1 MTQKKEKRKRKSST
15 KINKSV
21 LSNKILG
28 IFTNNPSK
36 SFNYKQLSKKLGVDN
51 STIRKEI
58 NNILPQL
65 AKDNQI
71 SEIYQGKY
79 KLKSKGGYVIG
90 KVDLTQ
96 KGAGFIICDDRE
108 EDIFISQSNLNH
120 ALNGDLV
127 KVYLYAQKKSEQAKG
142 EVVEI
147 IERSKKNIIGII
159 EISKNYAFVVS
170 PKKQMPYDI
179 FVPPSKLKKAKN
191 GQKVIVR
198 ITHWPKNFKNPFGEI
213 VEILGNPGNNE
224 TEMHAILAEFDL
236 PIKFPDNIEQAANR
250 ISDKITK
257 EDISERR
264 DFRDTTTIT
273 IDPDDS
279 KDFDDALS
287 LKKLKNG
294 NYEIGIHIA
303 DVSHYIKKDSILD
316 KEAYKRGTSV
326 YLVDRVVPMLPE
338 RLSNGICSLRPNE
351 EKLCYSAVFEIDD
364 DANIR
369 NEWFGRTI
377 INSNRRFTYDEAQ
390 NIIDTGKGNY
400 YEEVLIMNK
409 IAQIL
414 RKKRFDNGSIAFE
427 RAEVKFNLD
436 EKGNPLGIF
445 FKEHNLSNELVEEFM
460 LLANK
465 KVAEYVGKVEKNKK
479 AKTFV
484 YRIHDKPNPEKLETF
499 SKFITKFGYKINT
512 ESQEKITN
520 SVNKL
525 LLQVKGEK
533 TQDIIETLAVRS
545 MSKAEYSTHN
555 IGHYGLSFKYYT
567 HFTSPIRR
575 YPDIMVHRLL
585 SHYLNN
591 GKSKSQEKYETK
603 CKDNLE
609 MEKRAAEAER
619 ASIKYKQVEFLKDS
633 IGEEFEGIISGV
645 TEWGVYVELNDN
657 KCEGLVHIRELDD
670 DFYIFD
676 EPNYRLLGK
685 ETKKSYQLGDNIKIK
700 IARADL
706 ALKQLDFVLV

>member
-1 MTQKKEKRKRKSST
+1 MTKKKETRKRKSSK
-15 KINKSV
+15 KINKSA
-21 LSNKILG
+21 LSNKIMG

-36 SFNYKQLSKKLGVDN
+36 SYNYKQLSKKLGINN
-51 STIRKEI
+51 STIRKDI
-58 NNILPQL
+58 NTLLPQL
-65 AKDNQI
+65 AKDNKI

-79 KLKSKGGYVIG
+79 KLKSKGGYIIG

-96 KGAGFIICDDRE
+96 KGAGFIICEDMKD
-108 EDIFISQSNLNH
+108 DIFVSQSNLNQ

-127 KVYLYAQKKSEQAKG
+127 KVYLYAQKKSEKPKG

-147 IERSKKNIIGII
+147 LERSKKNIIGII
-159 EISKNYAFVVS
+159 EISENYAFVVS

-179 FVPPSKLKKAKN
+179 FVPPNKLNKAKH

-198 ITHWPKNFKNPFGEI
+198 ITHWPKKFKNPFGEI
-213 VEILGNPGNNE
+213 VEVLGDSGNNE
-224 TEMHAILAEFDL
+224 TEMHAILAEYDL
-236 PIKFPDNIEQAANR
+236 PIKFEENIEKAANK

-257 EDISERR
+257 EDIAERR
-264 DFRDTTTIT
+264 DFRNITTIT
-273 IDPDDS
+273 IDPEDA

-287 LKKLKNG
+287 LKKLENG
-294 NYEIGIHIA
+294 NFEIGIHIA

-316 KEAYKRGTSV
+316 QEAYERGTSV
-326 YLVDRVVPMLPE
+326 YLVDRVIPMLPE
-338 RLSNGICSLRPNE
+338 SLSNGICSLRPNE
-351 EKLCYSAVFEIDD
+351 DKLCFSAVFEIDENI
-364 DANIR
+364 NIR
-369 NEWFGRTI
+369 KEWFGRTI
-377 INSNRRFTYDEAQ
+377 INSDRRFTYEEAQ
-390 NIIDTGKGNY
+390 ERIDTGKGDFSN
-400 YEEVLIMNK
+400 EVVIMNEL
-409 IAQIL
+409 AQKL
-414 RKKRFDNGSIAFE
+414 RKNRFDNGSIAFE
-427 RAEVKFNLD
+427 RVEVKFNLD
-436 EKGNPLGIF
+436 ENGKPLGIF

-465 KVAEYVGKVEKNKK
+465 KVAEFVGKATKNKK

-499 SKFITKFGYKINT
+499 SKFITKFGYSINT
-512 ESQEKITN
+512 ESQSQITN

-525 LLQVKGEK
+525 LKQVKGEK

-555 IGHYGLSFKYYT
+555 IGHYGLSFEYYS

-591 GKSKSQEKYETK
+591 GNSKSQEKYEAR

-619 ASIKYKQVEFLKDS
+619 ASIKYKQVEFLKDRV
-633 IGEEFEGIISGV
+633 GDEFEGVISGV

-657 KCEGLVHIRELDD
+657 KCEGL
-670 DFYIFD
+670 
-676 EPNYRLLGK
+676 
-685 ETKKSYQLGDNIKIK
+685 
-700 IARADL
+700 
-706 ALKQLDFVLV
+706 